1 MDTKTTA
8 FIFPGQGSQTLGMG
22 RDLAAAFPLARQTFE
37 EADDLLGFPLSKIM
51 WDGPADEL
59 NDTVNTQPALYVHS
73 LAAWRVLSLRHSD
86 PSTGFPEERWDFAG
100 QASPAALAGHSLG
113 ELSALA
119 ASGALTFADGLR
131 LVRMR
136 GQLMKRAGELAPG
149 GMAAILNLGIPAL
162 EKICAEASR
171 EGEPVQVANDNCP
184 GQVVISGAKPAVERA
199 MELAKAAGAK
209 RALPLAV
216 SIAAHSSLMNSI
228 QAEWDAAVD
237 AAALSDASAPIFG
250 NVAARA
256 LTSADDLRAD
266 IRAQMQARV
275 RWSESV
281 QGMIRNGISR
291 FVEVGSGS
299 VLVGLVKRIDSSVTG
314 QALGNPSDF
323 EAL

>member
-1 MDTKTTA
+1 MAIDFKTTA
-8 FIFPGQGSQTLGMG
+8 FLFPGQGSQTIGMG
-22 RDLAAAFPLARQTFE
+22 RELSAAFPVAKQTFH
-37 EADDLLGFPLSKIM
+37 EADELLGFSLSKVM
-51 WDGPADEL
+51 WDGPAEKL

-73 LAAWRVLSLRHSD
+73 LAAWRVLSLRLPD
-86 PSTGFPEERWDFAG
+86 LM
-100 QASPAALAGHSLG
+100 PAALAGHSLG

-131 LVRMR
+131 LVRTR
-136 GQLMKRAGELAPG
+136 GQLMKRAGELARG
-149 GMAAILNLGIPAL
+149 GMAAILNLDIPTL
-162 EKICAEASR
+162 EKVCAEASR
-171 EGEPVQVANDNCP
+171 EGEPVQVANDNCL

-228 QAEWDAAVD
+228 QPEWDAAVQ
-237 AAALSDASAPIFG
+237 AVPLKDASAPIFG

-256 LTSADDLRAD
+256 LTSANDLRAD
-266 IRAQMQARV
+266 IRAQMQSRV

-281 QGMIRNGISR
+281 RGMVGNGIR
-291 FVEVGSGS
+291 HFVEVGSGS
-299 VLVGLVKRIDSSVTG
+299 VLVGLVKRIDGSVTG

-323 EAL
+323 EVL

>member
-1 MDTKTTA
+1 MDPKTTA
-8 FIFPGQGSQTLGMG
+8 FIFPGQGSQTIGMG
-22 RDLAAAFPLARQTFE
+22 RELAAAFQVAKQTFD
-37 EADDLLGFPLSKIM
+37 EADDLLEFSLSKVM

-73 LAAWRVLSLRHSD
+73 LAAWRVLSLRLPD
-86 PSTGFPEERWDFAG
+86 LM
-100 QASPAALAGHSLG
+100 PAALAGHSLG

-131 LVRMR
+131 LVRTR

-149 GMAAILNLGIPAL
+149 GMAAILNLDIPAL
-162 EKICAEASR
+162 EKVCSEASR
-171 EGEPVQVANDNCP
+171 DGESVQVANDNCP

-228 QAEWDAAVD
+228 QAEWDAAVR
-237 AAALSDASAPIFG
+237 AVPLKDASAPIWG

-266 IRAQMQARV
+266 IRVQMQSRV

-281 QGMIRNGISR
+281 QGMIGSGIRR

-299 VLVGLVKRIDSSVTG
+299 VLVGLVRRIDGSVTG

-323 EAL
+323 EGLA

>member
-1 MDTKTTA
+1 MILDFTATA
-8 FIFPGQGSQTLGMG
+8 FIFPGQGSQAIGMG
-22 RDLAAAFPLARQTFE
+22 RDLAAAFSLAKQTFD
-37 EADDLLGFPLSKIM
+37 EADALMGFTLSKLM

-73 LAAWRVLSLRHSD
+73 LAAWRVLSLR
-86 PSTGFPEERWDFAG
+86 FPDLA
-100 QASPAALAGHSLG
+100 PAALAGHSLG

-119 ASGALTFADGLR
+119 ASGALTFADGLH
-131 LVRMR
+131 LVRTR
-136 GQLMKRAGELAPG
+136 GQLMKRAGKLAPG
-149 GMAAILNLGIPAL
+149 GMAAILNLDISTL
-162 EKICAEASR
+162 EKVCAEASH
-171 EGEPVQVANDNCP
+171 EGESVQVANDNCP

-228 QAEWDAAVD
+228 QSEWDAAVD
-237 AAALSDASAPIFG
+237 AVMMKDASAPIFG

-256 LTSADDLRAD
+256 LTLAGDLRAD
-266 IRAQMQARV
+266 IRAQMQSRV
-275 RWSESV
+275 RWTESV
-281 QGMIRNGISR
+281 GEMIRSGIR
-291 FVEVGSGS
+291 HFVEVGSGS
-299 VLVGLVKRIDSSVTG
+299 VLVGLVKRIDGSVTG

>member
-1 MDTKTTA
+1 MDPKTTA
-8 FIFPGQGSQTLGMG
+8 FIFPGQGSQTIGMG
-22 RDLAAAFPLARQTFE
+22 RELAAAFQVAKQTFD
-37 EADDLLGFPLSKIM
+37 EADDLLEFSLSKVM

-73 LAAWRVLSLRHSD
+73 LAAWRVLSLRLPD
-86 PSTGFPEERWDFAG
+86 LM
-100 QASPAALAGHSLG
+100 PAALAGHSLG

-131 LVRMR
+131 LVRTR

-149 GMAAILNLGIPAL
+149 GMAAILNLDIPAL
-162 EKICAEASR
+162 EKVCSEASR
-171 EGEPVQVANDNCP
+171 DGESVQVANDNCP

-228 QAEWDAAVD
+228 QAEWDAAVG
-237 AAALSDASAPIFG
+237 AVPLKDASAPIWG

-266 IRAQMQARV
+266 IRVQMQSRV

-281 QGMIRNGISR
+281 QGMIGSGIRR

-299 VLVGLVKRIDSSVTG
+299 VLVGLVRRIDGSVTG

-323 EAL
+323 EGLA

>member
-1 MDTKTTA
+1 MSFDPNSVA
-8 FIFPGQGSQTLGMG
+8 FIFPGQGSQSVGMG
-22 RDLAAAFPLARQTFE
+22 LELAAAYPAAKETFD
-37 EADDLLGFPLSKIM
+37 EADSLLGFSLSKLM
-51 WDGPADEL
+51 AEGPADEL

-73 LAAWRVLSLRHSD
+73 LAAWRVLSLR
-86 PSTGFPEERWDFAG
+86 FPDL
-100 QASPAALAGHSLG
+100 QPAALAGHSLG

-119 ASGALTFADGLR
+119 ASRALTFADGLR
-131 LVRMR
+131 LVRTR

-149 GMAAILNLGIPAL
+149 GMAAILNLGIPEL
-162 EKICAEASR
+162 EQVCAEASR
-171 EGEPVQVANDNCP
+171 AGETVQVANDNCP

-228 QAEWDAAVD
+228 QAEWNAAVD
-237 AAALSDASAPIFG
+237 AVPMRDASAPVYG
-250 NVAARA
+250 NAAARA

-266 IRAQMQARV
+266 IRAQMQSRV
-275 RWSESV
+275 RWTESV
-281 QGMIRNGISR
+281 QAMIASGIR
-291 FVEVGSGS
+291 HFVEVGNGS
-299 VLVGLVKRIDSSVTG
+299 VLGGLVKRIDPSVTS